1 MKLYDAAVE
10 MVGKIDR
17 KATGQQATAALGNA
31 NSELQKIAKSIRALG
46 TGDAEIVDY
55 AEKVAAMQRDVGR
68 EVARRLGLDAF

>member
-1 MKLYDAAVE
+1 

-46 TGDAEIVDY
+46 TSDAEIIEY
-55 AEKVAAMQRDVGR
+55 ADKVAGMQREVGR
-68 EVARRLGLDAF
+68 EVANRLGISL